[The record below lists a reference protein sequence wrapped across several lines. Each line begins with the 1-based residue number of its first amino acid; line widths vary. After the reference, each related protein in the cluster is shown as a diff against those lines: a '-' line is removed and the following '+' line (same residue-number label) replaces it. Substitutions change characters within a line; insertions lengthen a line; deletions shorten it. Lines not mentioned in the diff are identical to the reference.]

1 MKFVLAPDSYKESM
15 TAREAALAMERG
27 IKKIFPDAICTL
39 IPMADGGEGTVQS
52 LIDAM
57 NGELV
62 SANVKDPLGREVEA
76 SYGFIEENKTAI
88 IEMASASGLH
98 LIKPEERNPLITT
111 SYGTGELIK
120 DALDKGADRF
130 IIGLGGS
137 ATNDGGV
144 GLLQALGARFLDKSG
159 SELSYGGAALKELHQ
174 IDLSNFDNRLQNA
187 YFEIAS
193 DVTNPLI
200 GKEGASRIFGP
211 QKGADEEKV
220 VQLDEA
226 LTHYGMIVKDIT
238 GKDVA
243 MAEGAGAAGG
253 LGAAF
258 LAFFNSNMQRG
269 VDIVL
274 KLTEFTDKIEGAD
287 YVFTGEGSIDGQTV
301 FGKTPYGV
309 SKAAQAHNIP
319 VIGFGG
325 KVDKEADVLY
335 QHGFQAIFC
344 ILSGVTD
351 IETALKNGAI
361 NLENTTETVC
371 RMIKGQK

>member
-27 IKKIFPDAICTL
+27 IKRIFPDAVCTL

-62 SANVKDPLGREVEA
+62 SANVKDPLGRVVEA

-159 SELSYGGAALKELHQ
+159 SELSYGGAALKDLYQ
-174 IDLSNFDNRLQNA
+174 IDLSNFDNRLQTA

-220 VQLDEA
+220 AQLDEA
-226 LTHYGMIVKDIT
+226 LTHYGSIVKNIT

-274 KLTEFTDKIEGAD
+274 RLTEFTDKLEGAD

-325 KVDKEADVLY
+325 KVEKEADVLY

-344 ILSGVTD
+344 ILSGVID

-371 RMIKGQK
+371 RMIKGRK

>member
-62 SANVKDPLGREVEA
+62 SAKVKDPLGRVIEA

-144 GLLQALGARFLDKSG
+144 GLLQALGARFLDKNG
-159 SELSYGGAALKELHQ
+159 SELSYGGAALKDLHQ
-174 IDLSNFDNRLQNA
+174 IDLSNFDNRLKTA

-220 VQLDEA
+220 IQLDEA
-226 LTHYGMIVKDIT
+226 LTHYGSIVKDVT

-274 KLTEFTDKIEGAD
+274 KLTGFSDKLEGAD
-287 YVFTGEGSIDGQTV
+287 YVFTGEGSIDSQTV

-309 SKAAQAHNIP
+309 SKAAQEHNIP

-325 KVDKEADVLY
+325 KVEKEADILY

-344 ILSGVTD
+344 ILSEVTD

-371 RMIKGQK
+371 RMIKGWK

>member
-27 IKKIFPDAICTL
+27 IKRIFPDAICTL

-57 NGELV
+57 NGELI
-62 SANVKDPLGREVEA
+62 SAKVKDPLGRVIEA
-76 SYGFIEENKTAI
+76 TYGFIEENKTAI

-144 GLLQALGARFLDKSG
+144 GLLQALGARFLDKNG
-159 SELSYGGAALKELHQ
+159 LELSYGGAALKDLNQ
-174 IDLSNFDNRLQNA
+174 IDLSNFDHRLKTA

-200 GKEGASRIFGP
+200 GKEGASRIFGR

-220 VQLDEA
+220 IQLDEA
-226 LTHYGMIVKDIT
+226 LTHYGSIVPP
-238 GKDVA
+238 A
-243 MAEGAGAAGG
+243 
-253 LGAAF
+253 
-258 LAFFNSNMQRG
+258 
-269 VDIVL
+269 
-274 KLTEFTDKIEGAD
+274 
-287 YVFTGEGSIDGQTV
+287 
-301 FGKTPYGV
+301 
-309 SKAAQAHNIP
+309 
-319 VIGFGG
+319 
-325 KVDKEADVLY
+325 
-335 QHGFQAIFC
+335 
-344 ILSGVTD
+344 
-351 IETALKNGAI
+351 
-361 NLENTTETVC
+361 TT
-371 RMIKGQK
+371 

>member
-1 MKFVLAPDSYKESM
+1 M
-15 TAREAALAMERG
+15 
-27 IKKIFPDAICTL
+27 
-39 IPMADGGEGTVQS
+39 
-52 LIDAM
+52 
-57 NGELV
+57 
-62 SANVKDPLGREVEA
+62 
-76 SYGFIEENKTAI
+76 
-88 IEMASASGLH
+88 
-98 LIKPEERNPLITT
+98 
-111 SYGTGELIK
+111 
-120 DALDKGADRF
+120 
-130 IIGLGGS
+130 
-137 ATNDGGV
+137 
-144 GLLQALGARFLDKSG
+144 
-159 SELSYGGAALKELHQ
+159 HQ
-174 IDLSNFDNRLQNA
+174 IDISNFDHRLKTA

-220 VQLDEA
+220 IQLDEA
-226 LTHYGMIVKDIT
+226 LTHYGTIVKDVT

-274 KLTEFTDKIEGAD
+274 KLTGFSDKLEGAD
-287 YVFTGEGSIDGQTV
+287 YVFTGEGSIDSQTV

-325 KVDKEADVLY
+325 KVEKEADVLY
-335 QHGFQAIFC
+335 QYGFQAIFC
-344 ILSGVTD
+344 ILSEVTD

-361 NLENTTETVC
+361 NLETTTETVC
-371 RMIKGQK
+371 RMIKGRK